1 MTSVEV
7 ATTGLQGVHKTSQVT
22 STESSLLFG
31 IARKALEIG
40 IRALT

>member
-1 MTSVEV
+1 MTFAEV
-7 ATTGLQGVHKTSQVT
+7 ATIGLQGVRNTTQVT
-22 STESSLLFG
+22 SKEGSPLFG